1 MVKLGS
7 SFSLAV
13 SIELMALTTYWESE
27 TMLTGPG
34 RDHRAARTARILA
47 CCAVAP
53 GVAMFICSV
62 HVQKGSK

>member
-7 SFSLAV
+7 PFSLTV
-13 SIELMALTTYWESE
+13 SVELMALTTYWESE
-27 TMLTGPG
+27 TILTGPV
-34 RDHRAARTARILA
+34 RACRAVRTAKISI

-62 HVQKGSK
+62 HVSEGE

>member
-1 MVKLGS
+1 MVELGFP
-7 SFSLAV
+7 FSLAV

-27 TMLTGPG
+27 TILTGSG
-34 RDHRAARTARILA
+34 RSHRAARTAMISA

-62 HVQKGSK
+62 YVPEEE